1 MPSEIEEA
9 LEEVL
14 PFLKWHSPFDYK
26 TQVLEH
32 LLGMTG
38 TNDGCSQL
46 SRHLEL
52 NKRLVELVILDRSSD
67 ARGGLILNI
76 CNFFLEKLL
85 IVKP

>member
-1 MPSEIEEA
+1 MSSEIEDA
-9 LEEVL
+9 IEEVL
-14 PFLKWHSPFDYK
+14 PFLKWHSPYEYK

-38 TNDGCSQL
+38 TNDGCSTL

-67 ARGGLILNI
+67 IRGGLIFNLNI
-76 CNFFLEKLL
+76 FL
-85 IVKP
+85 ISVGFSN